1 MSNYVNLLD
10 IVYPVGSIYHSMN
23 STSPA
28 ASIGGTWTAIKT
40 FLLGS
45 TTSGKT
51 GGEEVHTLTINEM
64 PAHSHAQYVT
74 ANSGNESVRSDYS
87 RDQHGLIYPQGCDT
101 GTTGWGKHTTICRPT
116 RLASF
121 GTEQLSRTESKP
133 SKRGGVCLTTLTS
146 WTSFTQWVQFIS
158 QTIQQHQQTLSE
170 VLGQKLHRIHSSA
183 LGHQMQRVEQILKSS
198 PLAICHRTFGL
209 RVELAKTLVYR
220 QHYLHCLVQ
229 LPHLVLKH
237 LVLQMT
243 KLNNIV
249 MNLSITV
256 RNIELLTSITAQ
268 PSLLGGVA

>member
-28 ASIGGTWTAIKT
+28 TSIGGTWTAIKT

-51 GGEEVHTLTINEM
+51 GGEEVRTLTINEM

-101 GTTGWGKHTTICRPT
+101 GTTGGKHTTICRPT

-183 LGHQMQRVEQILKSS
+183 LGHQMQRVEQMLKSS